1 MTVPQIEL
9 CEMLCGQEFCVS
21 SRLDYV
27 MASLVLPFPPS
38 LEENPIALSNEQ
50 FELTILY
57 TRIYVKG

>member
-1 MTVPQIEL
+1 
-9 CEMLCGQEFCVS
+9 
-21 SRLDYV
+21 

-57 TRIYVKG
+57 TRIYVKGWTQASDSAFHDYFMESAEINLTY